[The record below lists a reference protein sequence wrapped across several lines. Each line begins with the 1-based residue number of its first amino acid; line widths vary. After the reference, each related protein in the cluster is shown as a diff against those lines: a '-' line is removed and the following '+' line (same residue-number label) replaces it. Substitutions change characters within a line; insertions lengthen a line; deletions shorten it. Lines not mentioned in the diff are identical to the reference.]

1 MSNRFPP
8 LAAPSP
14 IALAATAPSPSLP
27 APPLWLRSFPQGEW
41 LILAAVGLVYA
52 IV

>member
-14 IALAATAPSPSLP
+14 ITLAATAPSLGLSG
-27 APPLWLRSFPQGEW
+27 PPQWLRSFPLGEW
-41 LILAAVGLVYA
+41 MILFAMGLFFV